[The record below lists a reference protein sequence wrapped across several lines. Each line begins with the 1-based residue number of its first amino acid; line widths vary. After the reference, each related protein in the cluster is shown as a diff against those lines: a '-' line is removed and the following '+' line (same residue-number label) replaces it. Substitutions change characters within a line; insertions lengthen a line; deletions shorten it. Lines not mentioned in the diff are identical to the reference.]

1 MRHLFRRLRLIRA
14 ASQEDLAQ
22 AVRVTVQ
29 SRQQAKEDLSTQRD
43 LLKHEQANI
52 VAPLR
57 DERVRINHLS
67 VLARQALRGE

>member
-1 MRHLFRRLRLIRA
+1 MRGV
-14 ASQEDLAQ
+14 SQADLAQ
-22 AVRVTVQ
+22 AAEVTSESRRQ
-29 SRQQAKEDLSTQRD
+29 AQEDLLRQQNLF
-43 LLKHEQANI
+43 KHEQINV